1 MRSKTSIKR
10 ARFLETSAAAIG
22 AAAASYSFA
31 SAQTEV
37 AATMSGAGT
46 PSIVFCHGLWADG
59 SCFTKVIGPL
69 QAQGY
74 ECIAAQYPLN
84 TPENDVTFAKW
95 AMDVVKAPIVL
106 VGHSYGGT
114 VITAAGTDP
123 RVKALVYINAL
134 APDTAAGE
142 TSQSIQQKFPTT
154 DVLKHIKVVDGRIWL
169 TKEGLPYFCGDLSA
183 TEQQL
188 VWATQGAPAANIF
201 AHDAPGV
208 AWKTKPSWYIVGKKD
223 HTVNPDL
230 ERFLAKRMKAK
241 TTELDSSH
249 VPMLSQPNRV
259 VEVILNAAQSV

>member
-1 MRSKTSIKR
+1 MRSKTSVKR
-10 ARFLETSAAAIG
+10 AQFLATSAAAIG
-22 AAAASYSFA
+22 AAAASHSFA
-31 SAQTEV
+31 SAQPEV
-37 AATMSGAGT
+37 AAMMPGAGK
-46 PSIVFCHGLWADG
+46 PSVVFCHGLWADG
-59 SCFTKVIGPL
+59 SCFTKVMGPL

-74 ECIAAQYPLN
+74 DCIAAQYPLN
-84 TPENDVTFAKW
+84 TPENDVAFAKW
-95 AMDVVKAPIVL
+95 AMDMVKAPIVL

-134 APDTAAGE
+134 APDTDAGE
-142 TSQSIQQKFPTT
+142 TSQSIQQKFPPT

-169 TKEGLPYFCGDLSA
+169 TKGGLKYFCGDLSA

-188 VWATQGAPAANIF
+188 VWATQGAPAADIF

-208 AWKTKPSWYIVGKKD
+208 AWKTKPSWYIVGEKD
-223 HTVNPDL
+223 HTVNPNL

-249 VPMLSQPNRV
+249 VPMLSQPDRV
-259 VEVILNAAQSV
+259 VKVILSAAQSA

>member
-1 MRSKTSIKR
+1 MRSKTSISR
-10 ARFLETSAAAIG
+10 SRFLAANAAAIG
-22 AAAASYSFA
+22 AVAASNSFA
-31 SAQTEV
+31 SAQV
-37 AATMSGAGT
+37 AAATSGAGK
-46 PSIVFCHGLWADG
+46 PGIVFCHGLWADG
-59 SCFTKVIGPL
+59 SCFTKVMGPL

-74 ECIAAQYPLN
+74 DCIAAQYALN
-84 TPENDVTFAKW
+84 TPESDVAFAKW
-95 AMDVVKAPIVL
+95 AMDMVKGPIVL

-142 TSQSIQQKFPTT
+142 TSQSIQQKFPKT
-154 DVLKHIKVVDGRIWL
+154 DVLDHIKVVDGRIWL
-169 TKEGLPYFCGDLSA
+169 TKDGLQYFCGDLPA
-183 TEQQL
+183 NEQQL

-223 HTVNPDL
+223 RTVNPDL

-249 VPMLSQPNRV
+249 VPMLSQPDRV
-259 VEVILNAAQSV
+259 VEVILSAAQSV

>member
-1 MRSKTSIKR
+1 MHSKTSIKR
-10 ARFLETSAAAIG
+10 GRFLATSAAVVG
-22 AAAASYSFA
+22 AAGASYSFA
-31 SAQTEV
+31 SAQT
-37 AATMSGAGT
+37 AMPATTSGSGK

-59 SCFTKVIGPL
+59 SCFTKVMGPL

-74 ECIAAQYPLN
+74 DCIAAQYPLN
-84 TPENDVTFAKW
+84 TPENDVDFTKW
-95 AMDVVKAPIVL
+95 AMDMVTSPIVL

-142 TSQSIQQKFPTT
+142 TSQSIQQKFPPT

-169 TKEGLPYFCGDLSA
+169 TKEGLQYFCGDLSTA
-183 TEQQL
+183 DQQL
-188 VWATQGAPAANIF
+188 VWATQGAPAADIF

-208 AWKTKPSWYIVGKKD
+208 AWKSKPSWYIVGNKD
-223 HTVNPDL
+223 HTVNPEL
-230 ERFLAKRMKAK
+230 ERFLAKRMNAK

-249 VPMLSQPNRV
+249 VPMLSQPDRV
-259 VEVILNAAQSV
+259 VEVILSAAQSA

>member
-1 MRSKTSIKR
+1 MRSETSVKR
-10 ARFLETSAAAIG
+10 ARFLEASAAAIG
-22 AAAASYSFA
+22 AAAMSHSIA
-31 SAQTEV
+31 SAQTEL
-37 AATMSGAGT
+37 AATTSGALK

-59 SCFTKVIGPL
+59 SCFAKVMGPL
-69 QAQGY
+69 QARGY
-74 ECIAAQYPLN
+74 DCIAAQYPLN

-95 AMDVVKAPIVL
+95 AMDVVKSPIVL
-106 VGHSYGGT
+106 VGHSYGGS

-142 TSQSIQQKFPTT
+142 TSQSIQQKFPATE
-154 DVLKHIKVVDGRIWL
+154 VLKHIKVVDGRIWL

-183 TEQQL
+183 AEQQL

-208 AWKTKPSWYIVGKKD
+208 AWKTKPSWYIVGKND
-223 HTVNPDL
+223 HTVNPEL

-259 VEVILNAAQSV
+259 VEVILSAAQSL

>member
-1 MRSKTSIKR
+1 MSSKTGIKR
-10 ARFLETSAAAIG
+10 GRFLETSAGAIG
-22 AAAASYSFA
+22 AAAATYSFA

-37 AATMSGAGT
+37 AAMSGPGK

-59 SCFTKVIGPL
+59 SCFTKVMGPL

-74 ECIAAQYPLN
+74 DCIAAQYPLN

-95 AMDVVKAPIVL
+95 AMDVVKGPIVL

-123 RVKALVYINAL
+123 RVKALVFINAL

-142 TSQSIQQKFPTT
+142 TSQSLQQKFPTT

-169 TKEGLPYFCGDLSA
+169 TKEGLQYFCGDLSA
-183 TEQQL
+183 TEQRL

-201 AHDAPGV
+201 AQDAPGV
-208 AWKTKPSWYIVGKKD
+208 AWKTKPSWYIVGTKD

-241 TTELDSSH
+241 MTELDSSH
-249 VPMLSQPNRV
+249 VPMLSQPDRV
-259 VEVILNAAQSV
+259 LEVILSAAQSV

>member
-1 MRSKTSIKR
+1 MRSMISIKR

-22 AAAASYSFA
+22 AAATSYSFA

-37 AATMSGAGT
+37 AATMGGADK

-59 SCFTKVIGPL
+59 SCFTKVMGPL

-74 ECIAAQYPLN
+74 DCIAAQYPLN

-95 AMDVVKAPIVL
+95 AMNVMKAPIVL

-123 RVKALVYINAL
+123 RVKALVFINAL

-142 TSQSIQQKFPTT
+142 TSLSIQQKFPATA
-154 DVLKHIKVVDGRIWL
+154 VLKHIKVVDGRIWL
-169 TKEGLPYFCGDLSA
+169 TKAGLPYFCGDLSA

-208 AWKTKPSWYIVGKKD
+208 AWRTKPSWYIIGKRD
-223 HTVNPDL
+223 QTVNPDL
-230 ERFLAKRMKAK
+230 ERFLAKRMNAK

-259 VEVILNAAQSV
+259 VEIILSAAQSV

>member
-10 ARFLETSAAAIG
+10 VRFVETSAAAIG
-22 AAAASYSFA
+22 AAVASSSFA

-37 AATMSGAGT
+37 AAMTSSAGK

-59 SCFTKVIGPL
+59 SCFTKVMGPL

-74 ECIAAQYPLN
+74 YCIAAQYPLN

-95 AMDVVKAPIVL
+95 AMDVVKGPIVL

-114 VITAAGTDP
+114 VITAAGTDS
-123 RVKALVYINAL
+123 RLEALVYINAL

-142 TSQSIQQKFPTT
+142 TSLSIQQKFPAT
-154 DVLKHIKVVDGRIWL
+154 DVLEHIKVVDGRIWS
-169 TKEGLPYFCGDLSA
+169 TKEGLRYFCGDLSA

-201 AHDAPGV
+201 TQDAPGV

-249 VPMLSQPNRV
+249 VPMLSQPDRV
-259 VEVILNAAQSV
+259 VDVILSAAKSV

>member
-1 MRSKTSIKR
+1 MRSKINIKR
-10 ARFLETSAAAIG
+10 AQFLETGAAAIG
-22 AAAASYSFA
+22 AVAANYSVA
-31 SAQTEV
+31 SAQTGV
-37 AATMSGAGT
+37 AQTMSGAGK

-59 SCFTKVIGPL
+59 SCFTKVMGPL

-74 ECIAAQYPLN
+74 DCIAAQYPLN

-95 AMDVVKAPIVL
+95 AMDVVKGPIVL

-114 VITAAGTDP
+114 VITSAGTDP

-134 APDTAAGE
+134 APDTDAGE
-142 TSQSIQQKFPTT
+142 TSLSIQQKFPATE
-154 DVLKHIKVVDGRIWL
+154 VLKHIKVVNGRIWL

-188 VWATQGAPAANIF
+188 VWATQGAPDANIF

-208 AWKTKPSWYIVGKKD
+208 AWRTKPSWYIVGRND

-230 ERFLAKRMKAK
+230 ERFLAKRMNAK

-249 VPMLSQPNRV
+249 VPMLSQPSRV
-259 VEVILNAAQSV
+259 VEVILSAAQSV

>member
-1 MRSKTSIKR
+1 MRSRININR
-10 ARFLETSAAAIG
+10 ARFLEAGAAAIG
-22 AAAASYSFA
+22 AAAATYSSV
-31 SAQTEV
+31 SAQTEG
-37 AATMSGAGT
+37 AATMSDANK

-59 SCFTKVIGPL
+59 SCFTKVMGPL

-74 ECIAAQYPLN
+74 DCIAAQYPLN
-84 TPENDVTFAKW
+84 TPENDVAFATW
-95 AMDVVKAPIVL
+95 AMDMVESPIVL
-106 VGHSYGGT
+106 VGHSYGGS

-142 TSQSIQQKFPTT
+142 TSQSIQEKFPATE
-154 DVLKHIKVVDGRIWL
+154 VLKHIKVVNGRIWL
-169 TKEGLPYFCGDLSA
+169 TKDGLQYFCGDLSA

-188 VWATQGAPAANIF
+188 VWATQGAPAADIF

-208 AWKTKPSWYIVGKKD
+208 AWRTKPSWYIVGKND

-230 ERFLAKRMKAK
+230 ERFLAKRMNAK

-249 VPMLSQPNRV
+249 VPMLSQPDRV
-259 VEVILNAAQSV
+259 VEVILSAAQSV

>member
-1 MRSKTSIKR
+1 MRSKTNVKR
-10 ARFLETSAAAIG
+10 ARFLEASAAAIG
-22 AAAASYSFA
+22 AAAVSSSFA
-31 SAQTEV
+31 SARTEV
-37 AATMSGAGT
+37 AATMSGAGK

-59 SCFTKVIGPL
+59 SCFTKVMEPL
-69 QAQGY
+69 QAHGY
-74 ECIAAQYPLN
+74 DCIAAQYPLN
-84 TPENDVTFAKW
+84 TPENDVTFARW
-95 AMDVVKAPIVL
+95 AMHVVKGPIVL

-142 TSQSIQQKFPTT
+142 TSQSIQQKFPAT
-154 DVLKHIKVVDGRIWL
+154 DVLKHIEVVDGRIWL
-169 TKEGLPYFCGDLSA
+169 TKEGLQYFCGDLSA
-183 TEQQL
+183 TEQRL

-208 AWKTKPSWYIVGKKD
+208 AWRTKPSWYIVGKKD

-249 VPMLSQPNRV
+249 VPMLSQPSRV
-259 VEVILNAAQSV
+259 VEVILSAAQSV

>member
-1 MRSKTSIKR
+1 MHSKTSIKR
-10 ARFLETSAAAIG
+10 RRFLVTSAAAIG
-22 AAAASYSFA
+22 AAGARYARA

-37 AATMSGAGT
+37 AATMSGAGK

-59 SCFTKVIGPL
+59 SCFTKVMGPL

-74 ECIAAQYPLN
+74 DCIAAQYPLN

-95 AMDVVKAPIVL
+95 AMDLVKDPIVL

-114 VITAAGTDP
+114 VITAAGTGP

-142 TSQSIQQKFPTT
+142 TSQSIQQKFPAT

-230 ERFLAKRMKAK
+230 DRFLAKRMKAK

-259 VEVILNAAQSV
+259 VEVILSAAQSV